1 LIQSAKN
8 PNEQLLLAAVEK
20 LAPLL
25 EQIVFLG
32 GCATGF
38 LITDPAAAPIRST
51 LDVDVITELA
61 AASDCDR
68 YAADADALIAA
79 ASYAELLKVEGQ
91 IRKLG
96 FRESQEKDA
105 PRCRWVSDDLILD
118 LMPTD
123 PAILGFSNRWYRPAL
138 QNSQKMRIGEHEI
151 RLVTAPY
158 FLATKLEA
166 FHGRGKNDYQMSHDL
181 EDIVTVID
189 GRPELAGE
197 VSAAA
202 AELRNYLRDEF
213 RKLLAV
219 SAFRD
224 ALYGHLLPDAAS
236 QQRVPLIIRRIQRM
250 IED

>member
-1 LIQSAKN
+1 LIESAKN
-8 PNEQLLLAAVEK
+8 PNEHLLLAAVEK

-51 LDVDVITELA
+51 LDVDVITELTP
-61 AASDCDR
+61 ASNR
-68 YAADADALIAA
+68 HAADADAVIAA
-79 ASYAELLKVEGQ
+79 ASYAELLKVEDQ

-96 FRESQEKDA
+96 FHESQEEDA

-138 QNSQKMRIGEHEI
+138 QNSQKVRIGEHEI

-181 EDIVTVID
+181 EDIVTLID

-236 QQRVPLIIRRIQRM
+236 QQRVPLIISRIQRM

>member
-1 LIQSAKN
+1 LIESAKN
-8 PNEQLLLAAVEK
+8 PNEHLLLAAVEK

-25 EQIVFLG
+25 DQIVFLG

-51 LDVDVITELA
+51 LDVDVITELTT
-61 AASDCDR
+61 ASNR
-68 YAADADALIAA
+68 HAADADAVIAA
-79 ASYAELLKVEGQ
+79 ASYAELLKVEDQ

-138 QNSQKMRIGEHEI
+138 QNSQKLRIGEHEI

-189 GRPELAGE
+189 GRPELADE

-202 AELRNYLRDEF
+202 TELRNYLRDEF

-236 QQRVPLIIRRIQRM
+236 QQRVPLIISRIQRM